1 MSQEKKKRRKKDSFE
16 EAIGKACEGLF
27 YVSETDAAIL
37 PFSGGKADDGTRES
51 ISKALSPEKN
61 TTVVEQPV
69 DEFFSRLTKP
79 QDWHTEVETEKVKRF
94 LKLQRLLRDNLEDI
108 TVLRIGRIRIDIYVV
123 GIDGSGK
130 LAGIRTKAV
139 ET

>member
-1 MSQEKKKRRKKDSFE
+1 MSQEKKKIWKKDSFE
-16 EAIGKACEGLF
+16 DAIGKACEGLF

-37 PFSGGKADDGTRES
+37 PFSGGKADDGTRKS

-79 QDWHTEVETEKVKRF
+79 HDWHTEVETEKVKRF
-94 LKLQRLLRDNLEDI
+94 LKLQKLLKDNLKGI

-123 GIDGSGK
+123 GIDGSGD
-130 LAGIRTKAV
+130 LAGIKTKAV